1 MGWAIPLTREIFSN
15 VTIPSRGKSK
25 RIMKTIF
32 SLASTLLLTTSALP
46 GLPQTAP
53 SSLPVRQVTLFTS
66 GVSYTERGGMVDGDA
81 SVPLLFR
88 TEQINDILKSMILLD
103 ATGQVQPATYATR
116 DSVSRALQSFAVDM
130 SSTIRLEDILNRLHG
145 ASVSVQSLGKPAI
158 TGQIIGVEQRRAG
171 GDDAKPVNAS
181 YLNLFTDNGLVS
193 LRLDGE
199 QAVRFLDARLNKE
212 FRDALTL
219 LASGSDDTK
228 RQVMLHFAG
237 NGRREVR
244 VGYVSEAPLWK
255 MSYRLMLDGA
265 EGAKP
270 AQTPKAGN
278 LKTPSKQS
286 PKPLLGTKADAQGR
300 QEQANGKPYIQ
311 GWAVVENTSDED
323 WQGVRL
329 SLVSGRPV
337 SFIQD
342 LYQPLY
348 LPRPVVGPDVVA
360 SPYPQIHEGDLQN
373 SPVLGANGAFGGGA
387 GGFGR
392 GDAQRNRAPQAQM
405 GPKGDPGPSN
415 APSQGFLDGISS
427 KDIFALDA
435 DNSLVLRYDSVKAQ
449 AAGQKAGELFQ
460 YNINTPVTLP
470 RQQAAMIP
478 VIAQGI
484 EAEKALLFNADSGI
498 RFPMNAVRIHNTT
511 TLHLKGGPVTLLDGG
526 VYAGDARM
534 EDIPPGDSRLIT
546 YAVDLTVEGE
556 RQGPG
561 TDMIESTLTLKRGV
575 LLVSRREH
583 VETTYTLKSKSD
595 KPKTVLIEHPFRAE
609 YKLLSPEKATERA
622 ASLYRFTVAVPPGKS
637 QTLKVV
643 VERPI
648 AQEFGIFDGDLNA
661 LTGYSTRKDI
671 SPKLRATL
679 EDVVKRRRQA
689 QELQAQAAARTA
701 ESQTIDAD
709 QDRIRKN
716 MAALDKDSA
725 LYKRYVA
732 TLDTQETKLENLRQ
746 EAIRLKAQAD
756 EAYRALRVYIDGL
769 GAIE

>member
-1 MGWAIPLTREIFSN
+1 
-15 VTIPSRGKSK
+15 
-25 RIMKTIF
+25 
-32 SLASTLLLTTSALP
+32 
-46 GLPQTAP
+46 
-53 SSLPVRQVTLFTS
+53 
-66 GVSYTERGGMVDGDA
+66 MVDGDA
-81 SVPLLFR
+81 TVPLLFR
-88 TEQINDILKSMILLD
+88 TTQINDILKSMILLD

-130 SSTIRLEDILNRLHG
+130 SSTLRLEDILNRLHG
-145 ASVSVQSLGKPAI
+145 ASVSVQSLGKPAV
-158 TGQIIGVEQRRAG
+158 TGQIIGVEQRRVG

-181 YLNLFTDNGLVS
+181 YLNLFTDSGLVS

-219 LASGSDDTK
+219 LASNSDDTK

-265 EGAKP
+265 EGPKP
-270 AQTPKAGN
+270 AQPPKAGN
-278 LKTPSKQS
+278 LKTLPKP

-323 WQGVRL
+323 WQSVRL

-348 LPRPVVGPDVVA
+348 LPRPVVGPDIVA
-360 SPYPQIHEGDLQN
+360 SPYPQTHEGDLQN
-373 SPVLGANGAFGGGA
+373 ALAFGANGGAGGGA
-387 GGFGR
+387 GGRGGLPGSSGAAQRIRAPQGPR
-392 GDAQRNRAPQAQM
+392 GDAGAM
-405 GPKGDPGPSN
+405 GEPGPSN
-415 APSQGFLDGISS
+415 AAQGFLDGISS

-484 EAEKALLFNADSGI
+484 EADRALLFNADSGI

-511 TLHLKGGPVTLLDGG
+511 TLYLKGGPVTLLDGG

-534 EDIPPGDSRLIT
+534 EDIPPGDNRLIT

-556 RQGPG
+556 RQGPS
-561 TDMIESTLTLKRGV
+561 TDMIESTLNLKRGV

-583 VETTYTLKSKSD
+583 IETTYTLKSKSD
-595 KPKTVLIEHPFRAE
+595 KLKTVLIEHPFHAE
-609 YKLLSPEKATERA
+609 YKLLSPEKATERTA
-622 ASLYRFTVAVPPGKS
+622 TLYRFAVAVPPGKS

-643 VERPI
+643 VERPLT
-648 AQEFGIFDGDLNA
+648 QEFAIFDGDLNT
-661 LTGYSTRKDI
+661 LTYYSTRKDI

-679 EDVVKRRRQA
+679 EDVVKRRQRV

-746 EAIRLKAQAD
+746 EAARLKAQAD
-756 EAYRALRVYIDGL
+756 EANRALRVYIDGL
-769 GAIE
+769 GTIE

>member
-1 MGWAIPLTREIFSN
+1 
-15 VTIPSRGKSK
+15 
-25 RIMKTIF
+25 
-32 SLASTLLLTTSALP
+32 
-46 GLPQTAP
+46 
-53 SSLPVRQVTLFTS
+53 
-66 GVSYTERGGMVDGDA
+66 MVDGNA
-81 SVPLLFR
+81 NVPLLFR

-103 ATGQVQPATYATR
+103 ATGQAQPATYATR

-145 ASVSVQSLGKPAI
+145 ASVSVQSPGKPAV
-158 TGQIIGVEQRRAG
+158 TGQIIGVEQRRVG

-244 VGYVSEAPLWK
+244 VGYVAEAPLWK

-270 AQTPKAGN
+270 AQPPKAGN
-278 LKTPSKQS
+278 LKTSGKP
-286 PKPLLGTKADAQGR
+286 PKPLLDTKADAQGR

-323 WQGVRL
+323 WQNVRL

-360 SPYPQIHEGDLQN
+360 SPYPQTHEGDLQN
-373 SPVLGANGAFGGGA
+373 SPVLGANGAFGGA

-392 GDAQRNRAPQAQM
+392 GGLPGSSGDAQRNRAPQGQM
-405 GPKGDPGPSN
+405 GPMGEPGPAGRS
-415 APSQGFLDGISS
+415 AQGLLDGISA
-427 KDIFALDA
+427 KDVFALDA
-435 DNSLVLRYDSVKAQ
+435 DNSLILRDSVKAQ

-484 EAEKALLFNADSGI
+484 EAEKALLFNADTGT

-534 EDIPPGDSRLIT
+534 EDIPPGDSRLLT

-561 TDMIESTLTLKRGV
+561 SDMIESTLNLKRGV

-595 KPKTVLIEHPFRAE
+595 KPKTVLIEHPFHAE
-609 YKLLSPEKATERA
+609 YKLLSPEKATERTA
-622 ASLYRFTVAVPPGKS
+622 ALYRFAVAVPPGKS

-732 TLDTQETKLENLRQ
+732 TLDAQETKLENLRQ
-746 EAIRLKAQAD
+746 EATRLKAQAD